1 MVFSDLFFLFVFIPA
16 FAILY
21 LLAGWVDKKLLFR
34 PDKPRK
40 PTHGE
45 ATGPASRPE
54 TSRW

>member
-34 PDKPRK
+34 PDKLCYVADDEDYGIEEQGSSMP
-40 PTHGE
+40 
-45 ATGPASRPE
+45 
-54 TSRW
+54 